1 MGVLTVAGALALAY
15 KAKAV
20 ARDKLQLEYFS
31 SSEFGPYWP
40 LMSVD
45 LLQRLDRFRDLLG
58 YQVAI
63 SQAPGA
69 IGRPIIG
76 GGQAESGA
84 ERSWHNYALHGEV
97 MAVDIHPLPPGGA
110 GPEERRRWF
119 TLAREAGFTGIGIYP
134 DWNRPGMHLD
144 VRTDRTANNP
154 ATWAGIAQGG
164 TQQYVSIERAL
175 A

>member
-1 MGVLTVAGALALAY
+1 MGVLTVAGALALTY

-76 GGQAESGA
+76 GGQALAQARLVE
-84 ERSWHNYALHGEV
+84 
-97 MAVDIHPLPPGGA
+97 AVH
-110 GPEERRRWF
+110 
-119 TLAREAGFTGIGIYP
+119 
-134 DWNRPGMHLD
+134 
-144 VRTDRTANNP
+144 
-154 ATWAGIAQGG
+154 
-164 TQQYVSIERAL
+164 
-175 A
+175 